1 MPSDPL
7 VAHVP
12 VTKSQFLKILRDNFH
27 FLEESDIELLIH
39 TYPHKLKDVLAKTK
53 DADLLRRLCESS
65 ILRMRQIYC
74 DEVGVWKEREVTSTF
89 DSDKT
94 TTWMKNCK
102 TRHLKAARRARAMLE
117 LHREFKKFKKI

>member
-1 MPSDPL
+1 MSKDQVL
-7 VAHVP
+7 ATVP
-12 VTKSQFLKILRDNFH
+12 FTKSQFLKILRDNYWL
-27 FLEESDIELLIH
+27 LEESDLEVLMKNH
-39 TYPHKLKDVLAKTK
+39 SYKVRDVLAKSK
-53 DADLLRRLCESS
+53 DIDLLRALCESS
-65 ILRMRQIYC
+65 IVRMRQIYC

-89 DSDKT
+89 DAQKT